1 MATKK
6 TAEEATLEDIEA
18 RLESVEDRVA
28 DIEADSAKESDA
40 LAKRLEKVEK
50 LANDLLISIRMG

>member
-18 RLESVEDRVA
+18 RLESLEDRVA
-28 DIEADSAKESDA
+28 DIEADSAKESGA
-40 LAKRLEKVEK
+40 LAKRLEKVEQ
-50 LANDLLISIRMG
+50 LAQDLLTSIRMG

>member
-18 RLESVEDRVA
+18 RLESLEDRVA
-28 DIEADSAKESDA
+28 DIEADGAKESDT

>member
-6 TAEEATLEDIEA
+6 TTEETTIEDSKGSTKTIAKAESIE
-18 RLESVEDRVA
+18 SRVA
-28 DIEADSAKESDA
+28 DIE
-40 LAKRLEKVEK
+40 KRLEKVEK